1 MKQDVT
7 CKCGHT
13 ITMVLY
19 GTNVHGEQARKTK
32 WQEEHDCPDC
42 YHKAQ
47 VAAGKEQEVRVKYS
61 DYKNNEQYMHCKAKT
76 NSYDKET
83 KTIVVYVPVTP
94 KTFSDADEVP
104 MDKWDDLAAEYGIN
118 VSTLY
123 KLAKIGSK
131 TMQERLAKRNGN
143 TDENAKMAKLV
154 ETFAEMGL

>member
-13 ITMVLY
+13 ITMTLY
-19 GTNVHGEQARKTK
+19 GTNVHGEQDRKIK
-32 WQEEHDCPDC
+32 WQEEHDCPEC

-61 DYKNNEQYMHCKAKT
+61 DFKNDEQYMYCKTKT
-76 NSYDKET
+76 NSYDKDT
-83 KTIVVYVPVTP
+83 KTIIVYVPVTP
-94 KTFSDADEVP
+94 KTFSTADEVP
-104 MDKWDDLAAEYGIN
+104 MDRWDDLAAEYGIN

-123 KLAKIGSK
+123 KLAKVGSK

-143 TDENAKMAKLV
+143 TDEDAKMAKLA